1 MADNAKRGR
10 GRPRKETAAKAK
22 QVYVALPAPVIEAVD
37 KEASAYMV
45 TRSEFLRRVI
55 SDYFF
60 QNKK

>member
-1 MADNAKRGR
+1 MTDSTKRGR
-10 GRPRKETAAKAK
+10 GRPRKETAAKAT

-37 KEASAYMV
+37 KEASAHMV

-55 SDYFF
+55 SDYFC